1 MKLSTVVVVL
11 AMCTPC
17 LGTAQSV
24 EQRLTKLEN
33 DWVQA
38 VINKDVVLLDRVLS
52 DDFTTSNNS
61 DGSVATKA
69 KAISVVKSGEEV
81 MTSYSYADLKVRVYG
96 HAAVVTGLQTFKQ
109 TFKGQD
115 TSGTWRFSDTWVKR
129 GKSWQCVVEQASK
142 VFFP

>member
-1 MKLSTVVVVL
+1 LV
-11 AMCTPC
+11 
-17 LGTAQSV
+17 TAQSV
-24 EQRLTKLEN
+24 EQQLTKLEN

-38 VINKDVVLLDRVLS
+38 VINKDVALLDRVLS
-52 DDFTTSNNS
+52 DDFTTSSNL

-69 KAISVVKSGEEV
+69 EAISVVKSGEEV

-96 HAAVVTGLQTFKQ
+96 HAAVVTGMQTFKQ

-142 VFFP
+142 VFSP